1 MVALCTHAAMLA
13 TQTLEKSQFQFFFFF
28 TMCKTVCIINTT
40 PFGLGYDNIAW
51 TWAWAGCC
59 TLSVSCYLCARQ
71 GRVTLS
77 VRHIVSRKLRV
88 MFITQFYTCPIFE
101 LKPWLEVMISNLEQF
116 KNQMWKIVCNS
127 LCDCQLIAISCNII
141 HKAVGG
147 VNSKWDRNKE
157 NGLCGCN
164 PWVSVSC

>member
-1 MVALCTHAAMLA
+1 MT
-13 TQTLEKSQFQFFFFF
+13 TLH
-28 TMCKTVCIINTT
+28 
-40 PFGLGYDNIAW
+40 GLGHEQVVLH
-51 TWAWAGCC
+51 WACHATCVQGKAG
-59 TLSVSCYLCARQ
+59 LL
-71 GRVTLS
+71 LS